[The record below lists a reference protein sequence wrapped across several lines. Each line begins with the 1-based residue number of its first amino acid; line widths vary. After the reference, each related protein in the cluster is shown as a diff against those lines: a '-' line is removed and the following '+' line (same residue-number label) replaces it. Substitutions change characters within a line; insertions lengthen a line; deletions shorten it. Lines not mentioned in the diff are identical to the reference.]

1 VDGGAPERWSA
12 VADEWSRSWGTFAAP
27 VWEPLLEHSGV
38 GPGTRVLDVGSGSG
52 ELLAHLSGL
61 GAVAAGVDPAP
72 EMREVARRLA
82 PGADVRDGD
91 AEHLPFA
98 DASLDVVVAVNA
110 LQFADD
116 PLEALAEIRRVLVP
130 GGAVGVANWA
140 EAARNDLDVVERAV
154 AAAHDDEVPPDG
166 ELRLPG
172 GLEALLT
179 DAGLDVVASGVVA
192 APWRA
197 ADAEALVRGI
207 LFGEDPATT
216 AELASVVVEASRP
229 FRHADGGYELR
240 NALRYAVA
248 RASRKPSSVRT
259 PTPVPP
265 LGV

>member
-12 VADEWSRSWGTFAAP
+12 VADEWSRYWGTFAAP
-27 VWEPLLEHSGV
+27 AWEPLLEHTRV
-38 GPGTRVLDVGSGSG
+38 GLGTRVLDVGCGSG
-52 ELLAHLSGL
+52 ELLAHLSDL
-61 GAVAAGVDPAP
+61 GALAAGVDPAP
-72 EMREVARRLA
+72 EMREATRRRA
-82 PGADVRDGD
+82 PDADVRDGD

-98 DASLDVVVAVNA
+98 GASLDVVVAVNA

-116 PLEALAEIRRVLVP
+116 PLGALAEIRRVLVP
-130 GGAVGVANWA
+130 GGSVGVANWA
-140 EAARNDLDVVERAV
+140 EGARNDLDVVERAV

-172 GLEALLT
+172 GLESLLAE
-179 DAGLDVVASGVVA
+179 AGLDVLTSGVVA

-197 ADAEALVRGI
+197 ADDDELVRGI
-207 LFGEDPATT
+207 LFGEDPATM
-216 AELASVVVEASRP
+216 AELAPVVVEAARP
-229 FRHADGGYELR
+229 FRHDRGYELR
-240 NALRYAVA
+240 NAFRYAVA

>member
-82 PGADVRDGD
+82 PGADVRVG
-91 AEHLPFA
+91 ERQVLG
-98 DASLDVVVAVNA
+98 VVVAVNA

-229 FRHADGGYELR
+229 FRRADGGYELR